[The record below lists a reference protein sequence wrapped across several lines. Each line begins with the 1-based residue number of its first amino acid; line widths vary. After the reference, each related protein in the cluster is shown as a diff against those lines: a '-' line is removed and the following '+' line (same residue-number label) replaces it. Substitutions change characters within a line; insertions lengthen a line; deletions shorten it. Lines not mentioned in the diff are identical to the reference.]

1 MYDSVK
7 TAQNI
12 KKLCLEKGISMKRL
26 GELCENDRN
35 IVNKIANGHVFNIS
49 VFCAIAHAL
58 NTPLDSFIDNT
69 KPYQLK

>member
-12 KKLCLEKGISMKRL
+12 KNMCLEKGISMKRL
-26 GELCENDRN
+26 GEMCENDRN
-35 IVNKIANGHVFNIS
+35 IVNKIANGSLCNIS

>member
-12 KKLCLEKGISMKRL
+12 KNLCHEKGISMKRL

-35 IVNKIANGHVFNIS
+35 IVNKIANGYICNIS
-49 VFCAIAHAL
+49 TFCTIAHAL
-58 NTPLDSFIDNT
+58 NTSLDSFIDNT

>member
-12 KKLCLEKGISMKRL
+12 KDLCLEKGISMKRL

-35 IVNKIANGHVFNIS
+35 IVNKIANGYICNIS
-49 VFCAIAHAL
+49 TFAR
-58 NTPLDSFIDNT
+58 
-69 KPYQLK
+69 